1 MKKLS
6 ILLLL
11 ISFSSIFALSEMED
25 LLIKEATTRR
35 SQRKQLKHYLLE
47 MAKEKEESAQRHQ
60 NLSVSH
66 SGGKTASQNKL
77 HDHMLKQAKE
87 LKLQAEEY
95 RKAAE
100 NIK

>member
-11 ISFSSIFALSEMED
+11 ISFSSLFALTEMED
-25 LLIKEATTRR
+25 LLIKEATTAE
-35 SQRKQLKHYLLE
+35 SKKATKHYLLE